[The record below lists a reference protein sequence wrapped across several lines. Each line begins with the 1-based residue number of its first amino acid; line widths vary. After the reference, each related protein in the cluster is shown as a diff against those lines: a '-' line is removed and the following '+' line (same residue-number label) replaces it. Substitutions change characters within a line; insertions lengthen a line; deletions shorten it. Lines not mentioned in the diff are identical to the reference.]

1 MVIGYVL
8 LGFVAVMMF
17 FGLLNEVVRSMKMEP
32 WIALVFV
39 IAYIVGGVIPAIYFG
54 SEFAFSIGGFI
65 VPLVLAV
72 VLTVFAGFG
81 MTFLR
86 TETAM
91 LATAAVTVAV
101 TVWMPLGNVWLNVL
115 GSCVIGIV
123 GGVISYAICS
133 SRTSTAAGCVGGVVI
148 GNIIGQFI
156 VYFTGMADVFYLGS
170 TMIFDASV
178 IGLVF
183 SVMLA
188 CVADIYKINHSAR
201 TNVATEAGE
210 DNADLSEF
218 DDFLNK

>member
-86 TETAM
+86 TATAM

-115 GSCVIGIV
+115 GSC
-123 GGVISYAICS
+123 AICS